1 MYQYKRS
8 ASIQIIDIIEIVVSN
23 KANKGFFGKKGFK
36 YFISQNNTKE
46 IRPPCISLAK
56 ISAYRRDSGETKYIC
71 FLKTIDKLLEKHND
85 ILEKVKNSIKKEC
98 DSEPVY
104 NEKYVKAE
112 TKSYKGKI
120 NTNFYNNKIPK

>member
-1 MYQYKRS
+1 MSSYKR
-8 ASIQIIDIIEIVVSN
+8 D
-23 KANKGFFGKKGFK
+23 F
-36 YFISQNNTKE
+36 
-46 IRPPCISLAK
+46 
-56 ISAYRRDSGETKYIC
+56 GETIYIS
-71 FLKTIDKLLEKHND
+71 FLKKIDKLLEKHND

-120 NTNFYNNKIPK
+120 NINFYNNKIPK